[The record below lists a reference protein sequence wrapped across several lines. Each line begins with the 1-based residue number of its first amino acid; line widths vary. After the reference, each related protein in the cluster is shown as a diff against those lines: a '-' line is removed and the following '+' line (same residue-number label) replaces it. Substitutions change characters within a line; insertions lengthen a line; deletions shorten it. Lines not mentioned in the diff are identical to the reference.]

1 MIYYL
6 FNVFKNMYT
15 IFLLF
20 QKQPSCKPLFGFRLR
35 LTDSGL
41 NKDISYLEY
50 LWIKFSAQVHST
62 VRNLIVIASPQGLN

>member
-1 MIYYL
+1 
-6 FNVFKNMYT
+6 MYT

-35 LTDSGL
+35 FTDSGL
-41 NKDISYLEY
+41 NKDNSYLEY
-50 LWIKFSAQVHST
+50 LWIKFSAQVQST